1 MFKTV
6 PKLTVVLLLLNLL
19 IGAASLFVGVFDLN
33 VQDLASFDAEALN
46 ILIISRL
53 PRLLAI
59 WCSGM
64 SLAVAGLIMQTLCA
78 NKFVSPTT
86 GSTLQSAQ
94 LGIVL
99 ALLFMPDSTLIG
111 RALFSFATAVA
122 GTMLFVYL
130 VMKVQFREVV
140 LVPLVGIMLG
150 NIIMGVTNFLAFKFG
165 VTQALA
171 SWSVGHFSA
180 VIKGR
185 YELVY
190 LSVPII
196 ALTFAYAHYFNIA
209 SLGPN
214 MAKNLGLSYR
224 TVMILGLTLAA
235 MLTASVVTVVGAIS
249 YIGLIVP
256 NLVTMFKGDNVKNTL
271 IDTALAGALL
281 VLVCDLIGR
290 IVIYPYEL
298 PIELIIGLVGS
309 VIFIGLIFYRIDK
322 QSFKKFMIMRRRADR
337 DAQV

>member
-1 MFKTV
+1 MKI
-6 PKLTVVLLLLNLL
+6 PKLTLTLLLLNLI
-19 IGAASLFVGVFDLN
+19 IGAGSLFAGVFDMSL
-33 VQDLASFDAEALN
+33 QSLADLDRDSLN

-59 WCSGM
+59 YCTGM
-64 SLAVAGLIMQTLCA
+64 SLATAGLIMQTLCA

-94 LGIVL
+94 FGIVL
-99 ALLFMPDSTLIG
+99 ALLFLPDSTLWQ
-111 RALFSFATAVA
+111 RALFSFAAA
-122 GTMLFVYL
+122 IGGTLLFVYL
-130 VMKVQFREVV
+130 VLKVQFREVV

-150 NIIMGVTNFLAFKFG
+150 SIIMGITNFLAFKFN

-190 LSVPII
+190 LCVPLI
-196 ALTFAYAHYFNIA
+196 ALTFIYAHYFNIA

-214 MAKNLGLSYR
+214 MAQNLGLSYR
-224 TVMILGLTLAA
+224 TVMILGLCLAA
-235 MLTASVVTVVGAIS
+235 MLTASVVVVVGAIS

-256 NLVTMFKGDNVKNTL
+256 NLVSMFKGDNLRNIV
-271 IDTALAGALL
+271 IDCALAGALL

-290 IVIYPYEL
+290 LVIYPYEL
-298 PIELIIGLVGS
+298 PIELIIGGVGS
-309 VIFIGLIFYRIDK
+309 IIFIGLIFYRIDK
-322 QSFKKFMIMRRRADR
+322 RTFSLSFLRGLRSKKA
-337 DAQV
+337 

>member
-1 MFKTV
+1 MPV
-6 PKLTVVLLLLNLL
+6 LTVVLLLLNLI
-19 IGAASLFVGVFDLN
+19 IGAGSLFVGVFDLN
-33 VQDLASFDAEALN
+33 AAALLDLDADALS
-46 ILIISRL
+46 ILVISRL

-64 SLAVAGLIMQTLCA
+64 SLATAGLIMQTLCA

-99 ALLFMPDSTLIG
+99 ALLFMPDSTLVG
-111 RALFSFATAVA
+111 RALFSFATATA
-122 GTMLFVYL
+122 GTLLFVCL
-130 VMKVQFREVV
+130 VLKVQFKEVI

-150 NIIMGVTNFLAFKFG
+150 SIIMGITNFLAFKFG

-190 LSVPII
+190 LSLPLI

-209 SLGPN
+209 SLGPH

-224 TVMILGLTLAA
+224 WVMISGLTLAA

-256 NLVTMFKGDNVKNTL
+256 NLVTMFKGDNIKNTL

-290 IVIYPYEL
+290 LVIYPYEL
-298 PIELIIGLVGS
+298 PIELVIGLVGS
-309 VIFIGLIFYRIDK
+309 VIFIALIFYRIDP
-322 QSFKKFMIMRRRADR
+322 QSFTKFLRIRRVPR
-337 DAQV
+337 